1 MTRIM
6 ICVVLFLGACSGGRE
21 TSYDQGNETRAY
33 INIFREVG
41 EEAAAVPEL
50 TPKFIDSLTTPT
62 LEATVER
69 FGRVALL
76 APYSERADASAGTLR
91 VWRAGDG
98 TQLIFRSG
106 VLVAT
111 RGLGND
117 VGSTLSDAAV
127 EAIQSRV
134 PVSGLHMLYVKNGE
148 HGISQITLNCEIRVV
163 GEEQKESVSSPQ
175 NTIHMQSVCSGFTD
189 RVTYDYWVDT
199 GDSTVWR
206 SRQWAGPELGYIRTR
221 LLKK

>member
-1 MTRIM
+1 MIRIM
-6 ICVVLFLGACSGGRE
+6 ICAVLFLAACSGGRE
-21 TSYDQGNETRAY
+21 TSYDQADETRAY

-41 EEAAAVPEL
+41 EEATAVPAL

-69 FGRVALL
+69 FGQVALL
-76 APYSERADASAGTLR
+76 APYSERADASAGALR

-117 VGSTLSDAAV
+117 LGSTLSDAAV
-127 EAIQSRV
+127 DAIQSRV
-134 PVSGLHMLYVKNGE
+134 PVSGLHRLYVKNGE
-148 HGISQITLNCEIRVV
+148 HGISQITLNCEMRVI
-163 GEEQKESVSSPQ
+163 GKEQKESVSSPQ
-175 NTIHMQSVCSGFTD
+175 NAIHLQSVCSGFTD
-189 RVTYDYWVDT
+189 TITYDYWVEP
-199 GDSTVWR
+199 GDSTVLR